1 MRYNLPIQN
10 ISISIEELTM
20 VDIKMVQWL
29 FTALI
34 VMTACALPGCA
45 SNPPKEPTSQE
56 IKSDSDRAFEKMKQE
71 ERERNKDAGGT
82 PR

>member
-1 MRYNLPIQN
+1 MLDTRL
-10 ISISIEELTM
+10 
-20 VDIKMVQWL
+20 VQRL
-29 FTALI
+29 FAMLI

-45 SNPPKEPTSQE
+45 STPPKEPTSQE
-56 IKSDSDRAFEKMKQE
+56 IKSDSDRAFDRLRHE